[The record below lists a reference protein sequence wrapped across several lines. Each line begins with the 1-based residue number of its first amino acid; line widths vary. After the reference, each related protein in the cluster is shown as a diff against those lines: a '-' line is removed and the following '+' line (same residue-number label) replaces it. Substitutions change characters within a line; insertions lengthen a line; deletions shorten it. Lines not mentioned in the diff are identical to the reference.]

1 MPTYRI
7 LLVNP
12 PHIQKRGLYPRI
24 VFEPLGLAYVAAFLE
39 RAGFDVAVL
48 DAIGEGFDHFC
59 DLDSER
65 QLVGLPYDE
74 IADHIRRFSPHV
86 VGIGVPFTMRSEGAF
101 NVASLAKEINPEIVT
116 VLGGIHATSA
126 PEACLDQA
134 AVDYVVLGE
143 GEVPTVNLLKSL
155 SEGRLRDL
163 ASINGIAYKANGRII
178 TNSRAEPVENLDDLP
193 FPARHLLPMDRY
205 FQASRAF
212 MTGRHGRKFA
222 CVVTSRGCPFKCTF
236 CESYRVMGR
245 KWRYRSPANVV
256 DEIERLMA
264 DYGVEHIHFEDDNM
278 TFNRDRIQ
286 GICQAIID
294 RGIKV
299 HWDTP
304 NGVRADTIAD
314 EEILQAMKK
323 SGCRHICVAPESGNQ
338 RVVRDVIHK
347 NMDLA
352 KVEKTVSLCKKVG
365 IKVDAFFVIGLVG
378 ETKAEMADTV
388 AFARRLRKL
397 GASRCHF
404 HIATPFEG
412 TEIYDQAVA
421 KGYLVDAPEGCIKLE
436 APRIQT
442 PEFTVADVDRCLI
455 EGCRVNSVIPTDKIG
470 LVGHLLIRDPKR
482 LIKASYNYVAHRMG
496 GLSS

>member
-1 MPTYRI
+1 MSISRI

-12 PHIQKRGLYPRI
+12 PHTQKKGLYPRI

-39 RAGFDVAVL
+39 KAGFEVRVL
-48 DAIGEGFDHFC
+48 DAIGEGYDRFC
-59 DLDSER
+59 DLDAQR
-65 QLVGLPYDE
+65 QLVGLPYEE
-74 IADHIRRFSPHV
+74 IAERIRVFSPDV
-86 VGIGVPFTMRSEGAF
+86 LGIGVPFTMRSESALK
-101 NVASLAKEINPEIVT
+101 VAEVAKEINPEMVT

-126 PEACLDQA
+126 PQACLSHP

-143 GEVPTVNLLKSL
+143 GELPALELLKRL
-155 SEGRLRDL
+155 SEGRIGDV
-163 ASINGIAYKANGRII
+163 ASVNGIAYKVDGRIVL
-178 TNSRAEPVENLDDLP
+178 NPRAEPVDNLDDLP
-193 FPARHLLPMDRY
+193 IPARHLLPMDRY

-212 MTGRHGRKFA
+212 MTGRHGQRFA

-245 KWRYRSPANVV
+245 KWRYRSPGSVV
-256 DEIERLMA
+256 DEVEKLVA
-264 DYGVEHIHFEDDNM
+264 DYRVGHIHFEDDNM
-278 TFNRDRIQ
+278 TFNRDRIE
-286 GICQAIID
+286 GICREII
-294 RGIKV
+294 RRRIKI

-314 EEILQAMKK
+314 EEVLRTMKK
-323 SGCRHICVAPESGNQ
+323 SGCRHICVAPESGSQ

-352 KVEKTVSLCKKVG
+352 KVERTVSLCKKVG

-378 ETKAEMADTV
+378 ETKAEIGETV
-388 AFARRLRKL
+388 AFARRLRRL

-421 KGYLVDAPEGCIKLE
+421 KGYLVDAPEGCFKLE

-442 PEFTVADVDRCLI
+442 PEFTVADVDRFMI
-455 EGCRVNSVIPTDKIG
+455 EGCRVNSIIPTDKIG
-470 LVGHLLIRDPKR
+470 LVGHLLVRDPKR
-482 LIKASYNYVAHRMG
+482 LVKASYNYVAHRMG